1 MLKQG
6 LFIDESGTEYTV
18 YEQAVDGFN
27 RLDFCEKNANFHT
40 DVGSVK
46 FSIVKQKDTFIY
58 GDRNIYRSYNELL
71 DSAHQMN
78 VRSETSSGWQLGK
91 YYTKIVRSQPSSN
104 FLEETVQ

>member
-78 VRSETSSGWQLGK
+78 VRSET
-91 YYTKIVRSQPSSN
+91 
-104 FLEETVQ
+104 